1 MTTIFGFMCPP
12 RPPVNERPAT
22 VIAGRMSPPWIV
34 GIKNAKGYR
43 TTSEPSMRR
52 SQSNFGR
59 HRSTEWGA
67 GGSAITER
75 VVVMFQHLADW
86 LVHMTCQARLYR
98 AV

>member
-1 MTTIFGFMCPP
+1 
-12 RPPVNERPAT
+12 
-22 VIAGRMSPPWIV
+22 
-34 GIKNAKGYR
+34 
-43 TTSEPSMRR
+43 MRR

-59 HRSTEWGA
+59 HRSTEWWA

-75 VVVMFQHLADW
+75 VVVMSQHPADW